1 MYHNRAFAKLNGNHR
16 EGIRTETPRQNVE
29 EGDKET
35 RGSRRGQTREIDVA
49 VGVSRAGREAAAT
62 WKI

>member
-1 MYHNRAFAKLNGNHR
+1 MYHNRVFAKLNGNHR
-16 EGIRTETPRQNVE
+16 EGIRTEKLRQNVE

-35 RGSRRGQTREIDVA
+35 SGSGRGQTREIDVA
-49 VGVSRAGREAAAT
+49 AGVSGAGREAAAT